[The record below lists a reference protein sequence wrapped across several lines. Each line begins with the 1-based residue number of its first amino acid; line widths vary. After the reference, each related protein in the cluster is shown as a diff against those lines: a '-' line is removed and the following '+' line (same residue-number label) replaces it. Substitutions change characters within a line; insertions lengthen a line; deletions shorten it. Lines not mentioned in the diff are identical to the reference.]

1 MPAKQKSGK
10 PSSGSNASTAIRN
23 RAKKLAET
31 FGVHFND
38 GDTVATVKARADK
51 QAANKGAKASPAGK
65 HVNPAPSAPRPATAT
80 AQQNQERASQEP
92 QREQSAPQREQSAPQ
107 GEQSAPPEQP
117 TRRENDS
124 LILTDHMRSA
134 SGLKCDQIP
143 FLRGKSFGQPL
154 GPEDAYAIRC
164 NEHYEDGAAA
174 IEGERTHARA
184 AMLKAGSIL
193 VFFPNGK
200 RPIIILSKFEQSNI
214 KCATE
219 RATDAAKKRI
229 RCMKRS
235 ASKTLKVEKGANPSQ
250 LRIIGKNADL
260 EEIARKVPVESF
272 WTVRNHHIEGISTAH
287 VYMTDEVAKQVL
299 DSFNVTI
306 ERVSNIVSSV
316 HSSKQLTIRKDNT
329 TFEDMTDVIGKLQ
342 RGQAISSSKA
352 ASTTYRTHGT
362 LRVTLDVD
370 VTSSIVNELR
380 RAFPGYSVFSDTP
393 LNAWAPG
400 SNDAKPAAPRKPVQ
414 EGTKLINISAN
425 YQPHPLTFEA
435 IAKAWGGKVHTIRD
449 NKYTD
454 RAMSALIAVPREKD
468 LSEFLG
474 QDFAIDDDG
483 LWTAHAVGSA
493 YSV

>member
-1 MPAKQKSGK
+1 MPPKKKAGK
-10 PSSGSNASTAIRN
+10 PGSVSNASNAISN
-23 RAKKLAET
+23 RAKKLADQL
-31 FGVHFND
+31 GVRYSE
-38 GDTVATVKARADK
+38 GDTLAVVQARGDK
-51 QAANKGAKASPAGK
+51 QSANKGAKAAPTGK
-65 HVNPAPSAPRPATAT
+65 HANPVPSAPRIATIINQQKQQVIQAPVEQAEQAEQPA
-80 AQQNQERASQEP
+80 
-92 QREQSAPQREQSAPQ
+92 QREF
-107 GEQSAPPEQP
+107 
-117 TRRENDS
+117 DS
-124 LILTDHMRSA
+124 LILTDYMRS
-134 SGLKCDQIP
+134 SVGLECDRID
-143 FLRGKSFGQPL
+143 FLRGKALGQPL
-154 GPEDAYAIRC
+154 GPDNVYAIRC
-164 NEHYEDGAAA
+164 NEQYVDGEAA

-184 AMLKAGSIL
+184 AMLKAGSIHL
-193 VFFPNGK
+193 FFPHGK

-214 KCATE
+214 KSATE

-235 ASKTLKVEKGANPSQ
+235 ASTKLEVKKRDVPGQ

-260 EEIARKVPVESF
+260 EEIARKVPAESF
-272 WTVRNHHIEGISTAH
+272 WAVRSHHIDGLSTAH
-287 VYMTDEVAKQVL
+287 VYLTDEVAKQVL

-316 HSSKQLTIRKDNT
+316 NSSKQLTIRKDNT
-329 TFEDMTDVIGKLQ
+329 TFDNMSDLIGKLQ
-342 RGQAISSSKA
+342 RGQAVPSSKA

-370 VTSSIVNELR
+370 VTSAVVNELR

-400 SNDAKPAAPRKPVQ
+400 SNDKPAAPRKPVQ
-414 EGTKLINISAN
+414 DGTKLINISAN
-425 YQPHPLTFEA
+425 YQPHPSTFNA
-435 IAKAWGGKVHTIRD
+435 IAEAWGGQVHTIRD

-454 RAMSALIAVPREKD
+454 RAMSALVAVPREKD

>member
-1 MPAKQKSGK
+1 MPPKKKSGK
-10 PSSGSNASTAIRN
+10 PSGGSSASTAISN

-31 FGVHFND
+31 LGVRYND
-38 GDTVATVKARADK
+38 GDTLTTVKARGEK
-51 QAANKGAKASPAGK
+51 QSANKGAKASPAGK
-65 HVNPAPSAPRPATAT
+65 HVNPVPSAPRPAVVI
-80 AQQNQERASQEP
+80 AQQKQQVQEMQ
-92 QREQSAPQREQSAPQ
+92 
-107 GEQSAPPEQP
+107 EQP
-117 TRRENDS
+117 AQQVEQPARRENDS
-124 LILTDHMRSA
+124 FILTDHMRSV
-134 SGLKCDQIP
+134 SGLQCDQVA
-143 FLRGKSFGQPL
+143 FLRGKALGQPL
-154 GPEDAYAIRC
+154 GPDNAYAIRC

-193 VFFPNGK
+193 VFYPHGK
-200 RPIIILSKFEQSNI
+200 RPIIILSKFEQANI

-235 ASKTLKVEKGANPSQ
+235 ASVKLQVQKRDTPGQ

-272 WTVRNHHIEGISTAH
+272 WTVRPHHIDGISTAH
-287 VYMTDEVAKQVL
+287 VYMSDETAKQVL
-299 DSFNVTI
+299 SSFNVTI
-306 ERVSNIVSSV
+306 ERVSNIVSSAN
-316 HSSKQLTIRKDNT
+316 SSKQLTIRKDNT
-329 TFEDMTDVIGKLQ
+329 TFDNMTDLISKLQ
-342 RGQAISSSKA
+342 RGQAIPSSKA

-380 RAFPGYSVFSDTP
+380 RAFPGFSVFSDTP

-400 SNDAKPAAPRKPVQ
+400 SNDKPAAPRKPVQ
-414 EGTKLINISAN
+414 EGTKLVNISAN
-425 YQPHPLTFEA
+425 YQPHPSTFEA
-435 IAKAWGGKVHTIRD
+435 IATAWGGQVHTIRD

-454 RAMSALIAVPREKD
+454 RAMSALVAVPREKD

-474 QDFAIDDDG
+474 HDFAIDDDG